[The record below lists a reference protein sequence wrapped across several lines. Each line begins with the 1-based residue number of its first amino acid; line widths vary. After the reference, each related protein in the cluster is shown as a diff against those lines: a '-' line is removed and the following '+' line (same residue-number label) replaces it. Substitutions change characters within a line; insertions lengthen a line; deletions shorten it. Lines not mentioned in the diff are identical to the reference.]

1 MSRFVVRRFLQAL
14 VVLMFASVFT
24 FLIFQVIPNGNPALR
39 LAGRTATPMQIA
51 AISRSW
57 GFNKPVYVQYFDTM
71 EKIFTGTVVS
81 YSQQVNVLSQIRQ
94 GLPATASL
102 AIGASVLWLLW
113 GIAFG
118 LLSARRPRGIVDRM
132 LAAFSLTAISMPV
145 FVVGSVLLY
154 LLAFRTS
161 LFPNGGYVPF
171 SQSASQW
178 FMHMVLPW
186 FTLSLPAAGFYSRVF
201 RSNLLETVH
210 QEYVRTARAKGL
222 SRRRVVLGHVVRNSL
237 IPVLSLWGL
246 DFAGVIGGG
255 AILTETVFNLH
266 GIGQYAASSIQLLD
280 VPPIMVIVM
289 YAAVAVVIIGA
300 VVDVLYA
307 LLDPRILL
315 NA

>member
-1 MSRFVVRRFLQAL
+1 M
-14 VVLMFASVFT
+14 FT

-154 LLAFRTS
+154 VLAFRTS

-186 FTLSLPAAGFYSRVF
+186 FTLSLPAAASTRVCSDRIYWRRCIKSTFARRGRRGF
-201 RSNLLETVH
+201 L
-210 QEYVRTARAKGL
+210 
-222 SRRRVVLGHVVRNSL
+222 
-237 IPVLSLWGL
+237 
-246 DFAGVIGGG
+246 
-255 AILTETVFNLH
+255 
-266 GIGQYAASSIQLLD
+266 
-280 VPPIMVIVM
+280 
-289 YAAVAVVIIGA
+289 GA
-300 VVDVLYA
+300 VSCWVTWCGTPSYRCCRFGA
-307 LLDPRILL
+307 WISRG
-315 NA
+315 

>member
-14 VVLMFASVFT
+14 IVLFFASIFT
-24 FLIFQVIPNGNPALR
+24 FLNFQVIPNGNPALR
-39 LAGRTATPMQIA
+39 LAGRTATPETIA
-51 AISRSW
+51 AITRAW
-57 GFNKPVYVQYFDTM
+57 GFDKPIYVQYFDTM
-71 EKIFTGTVVS
+71 EKIFTGSVVS

-102 AIGASVLWLLW
+102 AIGASIIWLLW
-113 GIAFG
+113 GIGFG
-118 LLSARRPRGIVDRM
+118 LLSALRPRGIVDRG

-154 LLAFRTS
+154 ALAFRTS
-161 LFPNGGYVPF
+161 VFPNGGYVPLT
-171 SQSASQW
+171 QSVSQW
-178 FMHMVLPW
+178 FIHMVLPW

-222 SRRRVVLGHVVRNSL
+222 SRRRLFMGHVVRNSL
-237 IPVLSLWGL
+237 IPILSLWGL

-255 AILTETVFNLH
+255 AILTETVFDLH

-289 YAAVAVVIIGA
+289 YAAVAVVVIGA